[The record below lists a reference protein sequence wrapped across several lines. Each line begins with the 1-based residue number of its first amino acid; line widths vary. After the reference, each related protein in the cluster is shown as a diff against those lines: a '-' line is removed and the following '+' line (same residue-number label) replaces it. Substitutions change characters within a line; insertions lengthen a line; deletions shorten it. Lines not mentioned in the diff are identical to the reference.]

1 MIVNNERGVD
11 RSENIDQ
18 LDWFKASYSNGAGGE
33 CLECAIAPKGS
44 VLIRDS
50 KWSSSDVLTFG
61 PRAWT
66 GFLRLANS
74 RSQAAG

>member
-1 MIVNNERGVD
+1 MVS
-11 RSENIDQ
+11 SELLGQ

-50 KWSSSDVLTFG
+50 KCSNSDVLAFG
-61 PRAWT
+61 PQAWT
-66 GFLRLANS
+66 NFLREANS
-74 RSQAAG
+74 GPQAAG